1 MGVMNIK
8 SGTKA
13 WREPQP
19 NDIQKGSG
27 AGNNMTPEE
36 MQKMGADNV
45 GEYLNKIAD
54 PNYVDPSKKMRAVGS
69 DKLDKD
75 AFMKL
80 MLAQMKQQDPTNPL
94 KSHEMAAQLAQ
105 FSQLEQMTNM
115 ATSLEALKE
124 GQKPTESFQALNF
137 IGKWVSGDSAKVMR
151 AKGDKDHDF
160 NFQLGKDADT
170 VTIKIRDERGDIVR
184 TTELK
189 QLKGGDNA
197 WVWNGKKDNGTVA
210 SAGEYQIMVEAK
222 EAKGQKIAVNTGF
235 EGAISGVQ
243 YTLDG
248 PVLMVGTQ
256 SIKLKDVRKI
266 VDPATREKEKAA
278 QAMKAQATA
287 VAGGAAAG
295 AAPGAGGA
303 PGANPA
309 MALQNLPPELQAMA
323 AQAAKSNGMSLAPRP
338 AQPTAAQPPAAAP
351 PSGNRTQLAPRN
363 DQKSTGPTSSP
374 LSAAAEKTKM
384 EEEAGAPDKTPE
396 PRERLLSEV
405 GLSSEMKKRLEK
417 ETSL

>member
-1 MGVMNIK
+1 MGVMNLK
-8 SGTKA
+8 STTKA

-19 NDIQKGSG
+19 SDIQKGSG
-27 AGNNMTPEE
+27 GGNNMTPEE
-36 MQKMGADNV
+36 MQKIGADNV

-115 ATSLEALKE
+115 ADSLEALKE
-124 GQKPTESFQALNF
+124 AQKPTESFQALNF

-210 SAGEYQIMVEAK
+210 AAGEYQIMVEAK

-243 YTLDG
+243 YTLEG

-266 VDPATREKEKAA
+266 VDPATREKEKLA

-287 VAGGAAAG
+287 AGAGAATGASPGAAALG
-295 AAPGAGGA
+295 AAPA
-303 PGANPA
+303 A
-309 MALQNLPPELQAMA
+309 MQNLPPEMQAMA
-323 AQAAKSNGMSLAPRP
+323 AQMAKQNGMTLAPQG
-338 AQPTAAQPPAAAP
+338 ANAAP
-351 PSGNRTQLAPRN
+351 KATPQSGNSTQPARIN

-374 LSAAAEKTKM
+374 LNAASEAAKM